1 MLEGRRVEVDIPAG
15 LPPVDVDPVLV
26 EELLSNLI
34 DNAHRHS
41 PEDGAVVIAAERRG
55 SDHVVVTVTD
65 HGSGVPRSERTAV
78 FETFVRFDTGGRSGL
93 GLAIAKAFIQAHD
106 ETIWVE
112 DPPGGGAR
120 FAFTL
125 PIAHQVHE
133 RSA

>member
-1 MLEGRRVEVDIPAG
+1 
-15 LPPVDVDPVLV
+15 
-26 EELLSNLI
+26 LI
-34 DNAHRHS
+34 
-41 PEDGAVVIAAERRG
+41 VIAAERSGTDRI
-55 SDHVVVTVTD
+55 VVSVTD
-65 HGSGVPRSERTAV
+65 HGSGVPRSERSAV
-78 FETFVRFDTGGRSGL
+78 FETFVRFDTGGRAGL

-125 PIAHQVHE
+125 PIAREVHK